1 MIYGSGSAGLGI
13 ARQLR
18 DAIALDSS
26 ASPSEAAKQFWLI
39 DKHGLIKKSLGKD
52 KIRSEIEDEFIR
64 NESDWGEGETG
75 LKEVVKKVKPT
86 VLVGTSTQAGAFT
99 EEVVRVLNY
108 LSQSLRLTG
117 YRLKK
122 CLNMWIGLSSSRSV
136 IPPDFV
142 KLSQSPYPH
151 EVHM

>member
-26 ASPSEAAKQFWLI
+26 GSPSEAAKQFWLI

-52 KIRSEIEDEFIR
+52 KIRNEIEGEFIR
-64 NESDWGEGETG
+64 DESDWGEGENG
-75 LKEVVKKVKPT
+75 LEEVVKKVKPT
-86 VLVGTSTQAGAFT
+86 MLIGISTQAGAFT
-99 EEVVRVLNY
+99 EEVVSELNY
-108 LSQSLRLTG
+108 ACWFTILTG
-117 YRLKK
+117 YRLKR

-136 IPPDFV
+136 TLPDFV
-142 KLSQSPYPH
+142 KLS
-151 EVHM
+151 

>member
-26 ASPSEAAKQFWLI
+26 SSPSEAAKQFWLI

-64 NESDWGEGETG
+64 DEGDWGEGETG
-75 LKEVVKKVKPT
+75 LKEVVKKIKPT
-86 VLVGTSTQAGAFT
+86 ILVGTSTQAGAFT
-99 EEVVRVLNY
+99 EEVVSVLNY
-108 LSQSLRLTG
+108 PFQS
-117 YRLKK
+117 
-122 CLNMWIGLSSSRSV
+122 
-136 IPPDFV
+136 
-142 KLSQSPYPH
+142 
-151 EVHM
+151 